1 MGVGDGRRTRKENIL
16 NPSLDNQ
23 GLKSMIIYSFFYY
36 LSAVFMYLCMN
47 VVRYWKD
54 PTEEKWFNYGGKKK
68 PLNARKQLVSEIP
81 AIARTFYT
89 IWI

>member
-54 PTEEKWFNYGGKKK
+54 LLRKNDLTVGGKKS
-68 PLNARKQLVSEIP
+68 P
-81 AIARTFYT
+81 
-89 IWI
+89 

>member
-1 MGVGDGRRTRKENIL
+1 MCIFSERMSLFIIIKKTYKVIYILESEMGVGDGRRTRKENIL

-54 PTEEKWFNYGGKKK
+54 PTEEK
-68 PLNARKQLVSEIP
+68 
-81 AIARTFYT
+81 
-89 IWI
+89 